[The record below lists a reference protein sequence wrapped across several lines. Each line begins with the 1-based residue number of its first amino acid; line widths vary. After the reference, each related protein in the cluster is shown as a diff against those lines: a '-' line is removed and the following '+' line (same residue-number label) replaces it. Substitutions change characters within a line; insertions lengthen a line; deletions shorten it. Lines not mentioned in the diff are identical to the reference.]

1 VPTIILAMILWCLT
15 TAVAW
20 AAPPVAQLTLKG
32 PITPVAASYV
42 QRGIR
47 EAEARHAQAVVLQLD
62 TPGGLVDSMRDL
74 NAAILAAPMPVI
86 VWVGPAGARAA
97 SAGVFITAAG
107 HVAAMAPG
115 TNIGAA
121 SVVGAE
127 GGELEKT
134 MKAKVTNDAVA
145 YLKSIGQ
152 ERGRNVVWLEKAVR
166 DAVSLSAK
174 EAKANNVVDLLAPDI
189 PTLLDAVDGRS
200 VKVATGTKVLRTATA
215 PVEPVEMTWVEQF
228 LFTITNP
235 NIAYILLSIGTLALL
250 AEMSQPGMIFPGVF
264 GGICL
269 LLALYALGSLPVN
282 YAGVGLVL
290 LGLVLLAAELFVV
303 SYGVLLVGGLVSFTL
318 GSLMLI
324 NQETGM
330 PGVAPGLIV
339 GAVGTLAV
347 FSAAAGRAVY
357 NSMQRPVATGS
368 EALIGAIADVR
379 TSLDPDG
386 IVFVEGERWDARA
399 TQAPVPP
406 GTQVRIVGVEGLRLT
421 VEPVAGPSVSEA

>member
-200 VKVATGTKVLRTATA
+200 VKVATG
-215 PVEPVEMTWVEQF
+215 VEQF

>member
-1 VPTIILAMILWCLT
+1 VPTIILSVLIWCLT
-15 TAVAW
+15 AAAAW
-20 AAPPVAQLTLKG
+20 AVPPVAHLTLKG
-32 PITPVAASYV
+32 PITPVAAGYV
-42 QRGIR
+42 ARGVR
-47 EAEARHAQAVVLQLD
+47 EAETRHAQAVLLQLD
-62 TPGGLVDSMRDL
+62 TPGGLMESMREL
-74 NAAILAAPMPVI
+74 NTAILAAPMPVI

-127 GGELEKT
+127 GAELGKT
-134 MKAKVTNDAVA
+134 MKAKATNDAVA

-152 ERGRNVVWLEKAVR
+152 ERGRNVAWLEKAVR
-166 DAVSLSAK
+166 QAVSLSAV
-174 EAKANNVVDLLAPDI
+174 EAKANGVVDLIAADVPS
-189 PTLLDAVDGRS
+189 LLKQVDGRK
-200 VKVATGTKVLRTATA
+200 VKIATGTVVLRTAEA
-215 PVEPVEMTWVEQF
+215 PVDPVAMTWVESF
-228 LFTITNP
+228 LFTITSP

-282 YAGVGLVL
+282 YAGVALVL
-290 LGLVLLAAELFVV
+290 LGLVLLGAELFVI
-303 SYGVLLVGGLVSFTL
+303 SYGVLFVGGLVSFAL
-318 GSLMLI
+318 GSMMLI
-324 NQETGM
+324 NRTDGM

-357 NSMQRPVATGS
+357 NSMRRPVATGS
-368 EALIGAIADVR
+368 EALIGMIGDVR
-379 TSLDPDG
+379 TSLDPEG
-386 IVFVEGERWDARA
+386 IVFVDGERWEARA
-399 TQAPVPP
+399 TESPVPP
-406 GTQVRIVGVEGLRLT
+406 GAKVRVVGVAGMRLT
-421 VEPVAGPSVSEA
+421 VVPLDGVPAT

>member
-1 VPTIILAMILWCLT
+1 VTGALA
-15 TAVAW
+15 AQ
-20 AAPPVAQLTLKG
+20 PVALLDLKG

-107 HVAAMAPG
+107 HIAAMAPG

-127 GGELEKT
+127 GAELGKT

-145 YLKSIGQ
+145 QLKSLGQ

-166 DAVSLSAK
+166 EAVSLSAK
-174 EAKANNVVDLLAPDI
+174 EALANKVVDLLAPDV
-189 PTLLDAVDGRS
+189 PTLLEQVDGRT
-200 VKVATGTKVLRTATA
+200 VKIAAGSRVLHSAKA
-215 PVEPVEMTWVEQF
+215 PVEPVAMTWIERF
-228 LFTITNP
+228 LYTITSP
-235 NIAYILLSIGTLALL
+235 NIAYILLSVGTLALL

-282 YAGVGLVL
+282 YAGVALVL
-290 LGLVLLAAELFVV
+290 LGFVLLVAELYVV
-303 SYGVLLVGGLVSFTL
+303 SYGVLFVGGLISFAL
-318 GSLMLI
+318 GSMMLF
-324 NQETGM
+324 NRNDGL
-330 PGVAPGLIV
+330 PGVSPGLIV

-357 NSMQRPVATGS
+357 NSMRRPAVTGS
-368 EALIGAIADVR
+368 EALIGRIGDVR
-379 TSLDPDG
+379 TSLDPEG
-386 IVFVEGERWDARA
+386 IVFIEGERWDATA

-406 GTQVRIVGVEGLRLT
+406 GARVRVVSVKGLRLT
-421 VEPVAGPSVSEA
+421 VTPIEEPLPG

>member
-1 VPTIILAMILWCLT
+1 MPTIILTAILWCLT
-15 TAVAW
+15 VMGAL
-20 AAPPVAQLTLKG
+20 AAPPVVRLDVKG
-32 PITPVAASYV
+32 PITPVAATYV

-47 EAEARHAQAVVLQLD
+47 EAESRHAQAVVLQLD
-62 TPGGLVDSMRDL
+62 TPGGLMDSMHEL

-97 SAGVFITAAG
+97 SAGVFITTAG

-127 GGELEKT
+127 GAELGKT
-134 MKAKVTNDAVA
+134 IKLKVTNDAVA
-145 YLKSIGQ
+145 YLRSIGQ
-152 ERGRNVVWLEKAVR
+152 ERGRNVAWLEKAVR
-166 DAVSLSAK
+166 HAVSISAK
-174 EAKANNVVDLLAPDI
+174 EAAALHVVDVLAPDV
-189 PTLLDAVDGRS
+189 PTLLDRVDGRR
-200 VKVATGTKVLRTATA
+200 VKVTVGTQVLHTAKA
-215 PVEPVEMTWVEQF
+215 PVEAVDMTWFERI
-228 LFTITNP
+228 LYTITNP
-235 NIAYILLSIGTLALL
+235 NIAYILLSVGMLALL
-250 AEMSQPGMIFPGVF
+250 AEMSHPGMIFPGVL

-282 YAGVGLVL
+282 YAGVALVL

-303 SYGVLLVGGLVSFTL
+303 SYGVLFVGGLVSFAL
-318 GSLMLI
+318 GSMMLF
-324 NQETGM
+324 NRTDGM

-357 NSMQRPVATGS
+357 NSMRRPVVTGS
-368 EALIGAIADVR
+368 EALIGRIGDVR
-379 TSLDPDG
+379 TSLDPEG
-386 IVFVEGERWDARA
+386 IVFLEGERWDARA

-406 GTQVRIVGVEGLRLT
+406 GAQVRVVGVDGLRLT
-421 VEPVAGPSVSEA
+421 VTPLEETVSS